1 MYRSDELPRLII
13 RVPAD
18 LKLWLERKSRKD
30 AISQNALAILALRML
45 QDAAGR
51 AA

>member
-13 RVPAD
+13 RMPAD
-18 LKLWLERKSRKD
+18 LKLFIERKSRKD
-30 AISQNALAILALRML
+30 AVSQNALVIQALR
-45 QDAAGR
+45 QWQEAAGR